1 MRISDWSSDGC
12 SSGLWRDYGYAEVW
26 SRQGLDRRARLV
38 ISIASAA
45 CTGASPKILEGY
57 VRGALTLGELTLAEL
72 REATLHLAVYGGW
85 SRAEPLDAAITR
97 VAESLGLPPAGF
109 AAIRAEPWDPQQRH
123 EAGAANFHAVM
134 MFGGPP
140 PATAYFDGG
149 ILNFVFAEMWMRPGL
164 DQRARRWIT
173 LIGVSESSS
182 EIPIRSHVHSA
193 MASGNATR
201 DEMNEFVLQYA
212 IHGGWPRASV
222 LQSAV
227 LQQELGRA
235 HV

>member
-1 MRISDWSSDGC
+1 
-12 SSGLWRDYGYAEVW
+12 
-26 SRQGLDRRARLV
+26 
-38 ISIASAA
+38 
-45 CTGASPKILEGY
+45 
-57 VRGALTLGELTLAEL
+57 
-72 REATLHLAVYGGW
+72 
-85 SRAEPLDAAITR
+85 
-97 VAESLGLPPAGF
+97 
-109 AAIRAEPWDPQQRH
+109 
-123 EAGAANFHAVM
+123 M

-212 IHGGWPRASV
+212 IHGGWQRASV
-222 LQSAV
+222 DRKSTRLNSS
-227 LQQELGRA
+227 
-235 HV
+235 H

>member
-1 MRISDWSSDGC
+1 MMLFFFFNDTATTEIYTYLHTLSLHD
-12 SSGLWRDYGYAEVW
+12 
-26 SRQGLDRRARLV
+26 
-38 ISIASAA
+38 
-45 CTGASPKILEGY
+45 
-57 VRGALTLGELTLAEL
+57 AL
-72 REATLHLAVYGGW
+72 
-85 SRAEPLDAAITR
+85 PIC
-97 VAESLGLPPAGF
+97 
-109 AAIRAEPWDPQQRH
+109 
-123 EAGAANFHAVM
+123 
-134 MFGGPP
+134 GPP

-227 LQQELGRA
+227 LQQAERVAKGLPFQ
-235 HV
+235 